1 MQNYELKPVVSSILQ
16 FLEEMTG
23 CNLKELTEQ
32 SSFKGTLGTYIN
44 AKDLFAINN
53 NIQSGEYGI
62 AYEKEVTFLK
72 NFLSEIRLSHNF
84 DRLIGEC
91 KELGSILLEAHTI
104 FKDYMI

>member
-1 MQNYELKPVVSSILQ
+1 MQNYELETIVSSILK
-16 FLEEMTG
+16 FIEKMTG

-72 NFLSEIRLSHNF
+72 NFLSVYLS
-84 DRLIGEC
+84 
-91 KELGSILLEAHTI
+91 
-104 FKDYMI
+104 